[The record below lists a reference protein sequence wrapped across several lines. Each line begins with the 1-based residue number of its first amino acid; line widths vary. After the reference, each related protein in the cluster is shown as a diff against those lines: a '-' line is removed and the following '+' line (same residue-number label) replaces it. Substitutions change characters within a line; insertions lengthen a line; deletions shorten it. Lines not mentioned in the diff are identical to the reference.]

1 MKIKALREMNLQGL
15 KQEMLALLKEQFNL
29 RVQKSS
35 KQLTQTHQLKRVRR
49 HVARILTV
57 IREQERPA

>member
-1 MKIKALREMNLQGL
+1 MKIKALREMNLEGL

-35 KQLTQTHQLKRVRR
+35 KQLTQTHQLQRVRR
-49 HVARILTV
+49 DVARILTV
-57 IREQERPA
+57 IREQESAA